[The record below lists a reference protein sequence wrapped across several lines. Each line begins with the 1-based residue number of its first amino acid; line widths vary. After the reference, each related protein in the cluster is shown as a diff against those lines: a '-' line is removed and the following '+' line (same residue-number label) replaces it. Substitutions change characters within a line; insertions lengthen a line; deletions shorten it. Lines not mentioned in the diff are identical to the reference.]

1 MPIPDERKWKAVAN
15 RYYQLWNLPNCLG
28 SLDGKHIRIKKFRK
42 TGSQNFNYKGYFSVV
57 LMALADADGMYISI
71 DVGDYGRNSDGAV
84 FKTSNLG
91 QLLNQ
96 NKLNLPPP
104 QPLSHDGQVNNKFP
118 FYFCADEAFPLRK
131 NIMRPY
137 PQRVLNDKRRIFNY
151 RLSRGRKSV
160 ECSFG
165 MLVSKFRVFES
176 PIACGEECVDN
187 IIKAAC
193 VLHNFIRIKEG
204 RFTMPGG
211 LVHDEDTSQENQIP
225 HFQVAY
231 SEINENSSAITL
243 RDYLADY
250 FVTPEAAIPW
260 QWDYCI
266 NK

>member
-1 MPIPDERKWKAVAN
+1 MPVPDAAKWKTVAN
-15 RYYQLWNLPNCLG
+15 RYYELWNIPNCLG
-28 SLDGKHIRIKKFRK
+28 AIDGKHIRIKKFRN

-57 LMALADADGMYISI
+57 LMAVADADGMFVTV

-84 FKTSNLG
+84 FRTSKLG
-91 QLLNQ
+91 RLLNQ
-96 NKLNLPPP
+96 NNLNIPSP
-104 QPLSHDGQVNNKFP
+104 QPLPHDGQNNAFP

-137 PQRVLNDKRRIFNY
+137 PQRVLDDTKRIFNY

-165 MLVSKFRVFES
+165 MLVSKFRVFET

-193 VLHNFIRIKEG
+193 VLHNFIRTKEG
-204 RFTMPGG
+204 RLTGPA
-211 LVHDEDTSQENQIP
+211 LVHDEDRLQENQIT
-225 HFQVAY
+225 HFQFVP

-250 FVTPEAAIPW
+250 FLNPEAAIPW
-260 QWDYCI
+260 QWAYCV
-266 NK
+266 NT